1 MKKGENMKKNSKQLD
16 SILSSHMH
24 ATPIQVANVP
34 EEEPEKI
41 LVPQEREVRLTAEVP
56 ESIKRQL
63 KQKMAETFGETERSI
78 ILRAL
83 KAYGFEIDENQIKD
97 KRNRH

>member
-1 MKKGENMKKNSKQLD
+1 MKKNSKQLD
-16 SILSSHMH
+16 SILSSHMY

-34 EEEPEKI
+34 EVEPEKI